1 MKRIFS
7 AIILGVSFILF
18 GAGLSGCTE
27 EMVDINDE
35 VSLGR
40 CLTPTELS
48 AKIVNGEFIEFSWTK
63 SKGATE
69 FVLELYTDEQM
80 TNRVEEI
87 VIPAEDLPYT
97 ADLEADMTYYARVKG
112 VNGEGLIADSHWAV
126 FDRALQTYAIK
137 SSLNP
142 ELVDRSASSI
152 TIKWTKDPEVDH
164 IRITPAV
171 NADEEYTRFDVTAD
185 VAGAAQVEVTG
196 LKPSVNYTLAV
207 HFKSAQ
213 RGTVSVWTRPSVE
226 GATEVATAEALIQAI
241 TDKAPVIKV
250 AYSEAPYIIGS
261 VVLGG
266 PVAIYGDATAQG
278 AQPTIQG
285 GLKIGADVTS
295 VHLEA
300 LTFDG
305 AGLAD
310 YPHNLTF
317 DAAATVE
324 SITVVNCKL
333 NNYLRGVL
341 YENSMAPTVGSIKY
355 DGVEVNNVTGSGGD
369 CFDFRGKATVNS
381 IEFINSTLNTGAR
394 TWFRVDANTVLESI
408 KLTHCTFN
416 NLCFANDGNNN
427 GIFNIR
433 ALNKASKAPTFILT
447 HNVFLNMNDDNKKC
461 CLVAKNS
468 TSAFPTE
475 ISNNFFFN
483 CFDRFFVAQKDGSTL
498 SGDDLKAAA
507 AEGRARILVNGSSEL
522 VADPCVDSARDK
534 YNVTSKEVIEA
545 NAGDPRWYTAYVEIP
560 EDLTQEVTAT
570 GKIWDLTDG
579 QTFKKMAD
587 KDMVRDGI
595 RFFVKNTPI
604 NFTKEGFEFTGEA
617 VLEGGVPVDGA
628 IGIKVNEPGSI
639 VISVAEA
646 AGHSNLTVSL
656 DGKVSASV
664 PAGAEYQKVTFANV
678 SGEQMIYI
686 YGCHPAT
693 MTFLQWTSDVQVLDK
708 VLATPQ
714 VKISKTTVN
723 ERAEDEITLT
733 WDAVDYAGSYN
744 VTVDG
749 KKKSVTET
757 SYTFA
762 TGGYAVEEAGGDFAI
777 QVTAVP
783 AADDYTR
790 VESQPAELSFHV
802 NDVPDEPGEVAGIA
816 GVIKFDD
823 YVGKAS
829 DGTLATE
836 FEAGSI
842 KLTVVADDAKKMAVD
857 ANSCSFGTA
866 DAVTAYTTRF
876 KTGATSGAAS
886 ALKLTVAAKGTIKI
900 AVRTGSNSSV
910 RNLKVVKAGV
920 EVLACEL
927 DETKQKH
934 TTDSGS
940 YYDYFTTD
948 VDAGE
953 YDLTYDAG
961 AVNIYAIE
969 YIPAPVGPVGV
980 DGTIKF
986 DDYVGKASDATLATE
1001 FEAGSVKLTVVADDA
1016 KKMAVDANSCSFGTA
1031 DAVTAYTTRFKTGA
1045 TSGAA
1050 SALKLTVAAKGTIK
1064 IAVRTGSNSSIR
1076 NLKVVKAGVEVL
1088 ACELDETKQKH
1099 TTDSGSYYD
1108 YFTADVDAGEY
1119 DLTYDAGAVNIYA
1132 IEYIAAK

>member
-1 MKRIFS
+1 M
-7 AIILGVSFILF
+7 
-18 GAGLSGCTE
+18 
-27 EMVDINDE
+27 DINDE
-35 VSLGR
+35 VALGR

-48 AKIVNGEFIEFSWTK
+48 AKVINGEFIEFSWTK

-69 FVLELYTDEQM
+69 FVLELYSDEEMKQ
-80 TNRVEEI
+80 NVETFT
-87 VIPAEDLPYT
+87 IPAADVPYT

-112 VNGEGLIADSHWAV
+112 VNGDGVIEDSNWAT

-164 IRITPAV
+164 IRITPALDA
-171 NADEEYTRFDVTAD
+171 NEEYTRFDVSAE
-185 VAGAAQVEVTG
+185 AQAAAQVEVTG
-196 LKPSVNYTLAV
+196 LKASVNYTLAV
-207 HFKSAQ
+207 HFKSAE
-213 RGTVSVWTRPSVE
+213 RGTVSAWTRPSVE
-226 GATEVATAEALIQAI
+226 GATEVATAEALIQAL

-250 AYSEAPYIIGS
+250 AYSEAPYVIGS

-305 AGLAD
+305 AGIAD

-341 YENSMAPTVGSIKY
+341 YENSKAPTVGSIKY
-355 DGVEVNNVTGSGGD
+355 DGVEINNVTGDGGD

-394 TWFRVDANTVLESI
+394 TWFRIDANTVLESI

-416 NLCFANDGNNN
+416 NLCFANNGNNN

-433 ALNKASKAPTFILT
+433 ALNAAGAAPTFVLT
-447 HNVFLNMNDDNKKC
+447 HNVFLNMNDDNKRC

-475 ISNNFFFN
+475 LSNNFFYN
-483 CFDRFFVAQKDGSTL
+483 CYDRFFVAQKDGSTL

-507 AEGRARILVNGSSEL
+507 DEGRARILVNGSVEL
-522 VADPCVDSARDK
+522 AADPCVDSARDK
-534 YNVTSKEVIEA
+534 YNVISKEVIEA
-545 NAGDPRWYTAYVEIP
+545 NAGDPRWYGAYVEIP

-617 VLEGGVPVDGA
+617 VLEGGIPVDGA

-639 VISVAEA
+639 IISVADA

-693 MTFLQWTSDVQVLDK
+693 MTFLQWTSDIQVLDK

-749 KKKSVTET
+749 KKKNVTET

-802 NDVPDEPGEVAGIA
+802 NDVPEEPGIKVVRYSLTFPEGGNAEEKYVCENNAGFYVQTVGGWVIDANAQKFAVPGASEYDSYATRLKGSKTSDTKSMTITVPNDGKLYIAARSANSSAADRTMALMQGDKEILAPTVIQDADKFTAGDASVFPYVVVDVKAGDIQVVLNNGINFYGIIYDALEGAPAGVDYVWDFSAPEWVDAMTGSGIA
-816 GVIKFDD
+816 ANTNDSNWNLEVNGLKVIA
-823 YVGKAS
+823 G
-829 DGTLATE
+829 G
-836 FEAGSI
+836 GSI
-842 KLTVVADDAKKMAVD
+842 KWNVSDGVYFWQPGGAGTDAKRYFEFTTEMA
-857 ANSCSFGTA
+857 G
-866 DAVTAYTTRF
+866 
-876 KTGATSGAAS
+876 
-886 ALKLTVAAKGTIKI
+886 KLTVYASN
-900 AVRTGSNSSV
+900 TGSS
-910 RNLKVVKAGV
+910 
-920 EVLACEL
+920 E
-927 DETKQKH
+927 
-934 TTDSGS
+934 
-940 YYDYFTTD
+940 
-948 VDAGE
+948 
-953 YDLTYDAG
+953 DLTRMVTVKVGDGAEESLPGGYSSSNG
-961 AVNIYAIE
+961 AVPVEFNITAGTVKIYATGNGLRFYKIE
-969 YIPAPVGPVGV
+969 
-980 DGTIKF
+980 F
-986 DDYVGKASDATLATE
+986 H
-1001 FEAGSVKLTVVADDA
+1001 
-1016 KKMAVDANSCSFGTA
+1016 
-1031 DAVTAYTTRFKTGA
+1031 
-1045 TSGAA
+1045 
-1050 SALKLTVAAKGTIK
+1050 
-1064 IAVRTGSNSSIR
+1064 SN
-1076 NLKVVKAGVEVL
+1076 
-1088 ACELDETKQKH
+1088 
-1099 TTDSGSYYD
+1099 
-1108 YFTADVDAGEY
+1108 
-1119 DLTYDAGAVNIYA
+1119 
-1132 IEYIAAK
+1132 

>member
-1 MKRIFS
+1 M
-7 AIILGVSFILF
+7 
-18 GAGLSGCTE
+18 
-27 EMVDINDE
+27 DINDE
-35 VSLGR
+35 VALGR

-48 AKIVNGEFIEFSWTK
+48 AKIIDGEFIEFSWTK

-69 FVLELYTDEQM
+69 FVLELYSDEEMQQK
-80 TNRVEEI
+80 VETFT
-87 VIPAEDLPYT
+87 IPAAEVPYT

-112 VNGEGLIADSHWAV
+112 VNGEGVIGDSNWAV
-126 FDRALQTYAIK
+126 YDRALQTYAIK

-142 ELVDRSASSI
+142 ELVDRSATSI

-164 IRITPAV
+164 IRITPALD
-171 NADEEYTRFDVTAD
+171 AKEEYTRFNVSAD
-185 VAGAAQVEVTG
+185 AQAAAQVEVTG
-196 LKPSVNYTLAV
+196 LNPSVNYTLAV

-213 RGTVSVWTRPSVE
+213 RGTVSAWTRPSVE
-226 GATEVATAEALIQAI
+226 GATEVATAEALIQAL

-250 AYSEAPYIIGS
+250 AYSEAPYVIGS

-305 AGLAD
+305 AGIAD

-341 YENSMAPTVGSIKY
+341 YENSKAPTVGSIKY
-355 DGVEVNNVTGSGGD
+355 DGVEVNNVTGDGGD

-416 NLCFANDGNNN
+416 NLCFANNGNNN

-433 ALNKASKAPTFILT
+433 ALNAAGAAPTFVLT
-447 HNVFLNMNDDNKKC
+447 HNVFLNMNDDNKRC
-461 CLVAKNS
+461 CLIAKNS

-475 ISNNFFFN
+475 LSDNFFYN
-483 CFDRFFVAQKDGSTL
+483 CYDRFFVAQKDGSTL

-507 AEGRARILVNGSSEL
+507 DEGRARIIVNGSSEL
-522 VADPCVDSARDK
+522 AADPCVDSARDK

-545 NAGDPRWYTAYVEIP
+545 NAGDPRWYAAYVEIP

-617 VLEGGVPVDGA
+617 VLEGGVPVDGG

-639 VISVAEA
+639 IISVAAA

-693 MTFLQWTSDVQVLDK
+693 MTFLQWTSDVQVLDN
-708 VLATPQ
+708 VLATPE

-749 KKKSVTET
+749 KKKNVTET
-757 SYTFA
+757 TYTFA

-802 NDVPDEPGEVAGIA
+802 NDVPDEPGIKVVRYSLTFPEGGNAEEKYVCENNAGFYVQTVGGWVIDANAQKFAVPGASEYDSYATRLKGAKTSDTKSMTITVPNDGKLYIAARSANGSATDRTMALMQGDKEILAPTVIQDADKFNAGDASVFPYVVVDVKAGDIQVVLNNGINFYGIVYDALEGGPAGVDYVWDFSAPEWVDAMTGSGIA
-816 GVIKFDD
+816 ANTNDSNWNLEVNGLKMIA
-823 YVGKAS
+823 G
-829 DGTLATE
+829 G
-836 FEAGSI
+836 GSI
-842 KLTVVADDAKKMAVD
+842 KWNFSEETYFWQPGGAGSDAKRYFEFTTEMA
-857 ANSCSFGTA
+857 G
-866 DAVTAYTTRF
+866 
-876 KTGATSGAAS
+876 
-886 ALKLTVAAKGTIKI
+886 KLTVCASN
-900 AVRTGSNSSV
+900 TG
-910 RNLKVVKAGV
+910 
-920 EVLACEL
+920 
-927 DETKQKH
+927 
-934 TTDSGS
+934 DS
-940 YYDYFTTD
+940 
-948 VDAGE
+948 E
-953 YDLTYDAG
+953 DLTRMVTVKVGDGDAESLPGGYASKDG
-961 AVNIYAIE
+961 AV
-969 YIPAPVGPVGV
+969 PV
-980 DGTIKF
+980 
-986 DDYVGKASDATLATE
+986 E
-1001 FEAGSVKLTVVADDA
+1001 F
-1016 KKMAVDANSCSFGTA
+1016 N
-1031 DAVTAYTTRFKTGA
+1031 VTAGTVKVYPTGNGLRFY
-1045 TSGAA
+1045 
-1050 SALKLTVAAKGTIK
+1050 K
-1064 IAVRTGSNSSIR
+1064 IEFHSN
-1076 NLKVVKAGVEVL
+1076 
-1088 ACELDETKQKH
+1088 
-1099 TTDSGSYYD
+1099 
-1108 YFTADVDAGEY
+1108 
-1119 DLTYDAGAVNIYA
+1119 
-1132 IEYIAAK
+1132 

>member
-1 MKRIFS
+1 MIMVSKSTQKFMKRIFS
-7 AIILGVSFILF
+7 AILSGVILLAFVS
-18 GAGLSGCTE
+18 ALSGCAE

-35 VSLGR
+35 MSLGR

-48 AKIVNGEFIEFSWTK
+48 AKVINGEFIEFSWTK

-69 FVLELYTDEQM
+69 FVLELYSDEEMKQK
-80 TNRVEEI
+80 VETFTI
-87 VIPAEDLPYT
+87 LAADVPYT
-97 ADLEADMTYYARVKG
+97 ADLEADRTYYARVKG
-112 VNGEGLIADSHWAV
+112 VNGEGLIDDSNWAT

-164 IRITPAV
+164 IRITPAL
-171 NADEEYTRFDVTAD
+171 NAEEEYTRFDVSAD
-185 VAGAAQVEVTG
+185 AQKAAQVEVTG

-213 RGTVSVWTRPSVE
+213 RGTVSAWTRPSVE
-226 GATEVATAEALIQAI
+226 GATEVATAEALIQAL

-250 AYSEAPYIIGS
+250 AYSEAPYVIGS

-305 AGLAD
+305 AGIAD

-317 DAAATVE
+317 DAAANVE

-341 YENSMAPTVGSIKY
+341 YENSKAPSVGSIKY
-355 DGVEVNNVTGSGGD
+355 DGVEVNNVTGDGGD

-416 NLCFANDGNNN
+416 NLCFANNGNNN

-433 ALNKASKAPTFILT
+433 ALNADGAAPTFVLT
-447 HNVFLNMNDDNKKC
+447 HNVFLNMNDDNKRC
-461 CLVAKNS
+461 CLIAKNS

-475 ISNNFFFN
+475 LSDNFFYN
-483 CFDRFFVAQKDGSTL
+483 CYDRFFVAQKDGSTL

-507 AEGRARILVNGSSEL
+507 DEGRARIIVNGSSEL
-522 VADPCVDSARDK
+522 AADPCVDSARDK

-545 NAGDPRWYTAYVEIP
+545 NAGDPRWYAAYVEIP

-617 VLEGGVPVDGA
+617 VLEGGVPVDGG

-639 VISVAEA
+639 IISVAAA

-693 MTFLQWTSDVQVLDK
+693 MTFLQWTSDVQVLDN
-708 VLATPQ
+708 VLATPE

-749 KKKSVTET
+749 KKKNVTET
-757 SYTFA
+757 TYTFA

-802 NDVPDEPGEVAGIA
+802 NDVPEEPGIKVVRYSLTFPEGGNAEEKYVCENNAGFYVQTVGGWVIDANAQKFAVPGASEYDSYATRLKGAKTSDTKSMTITIPNDGKLYIAARSANGSATDRTMALMQGDKEILAPTIIQDADKFTAGDASVFPYVVVDVKAGDIQVVLNNGINFYGIVYDALEGGPAGVDYVWDFSAPEWVDIMKGTGVDAGAENNDLNVEYDGLKVVAG
-816 GVIKFDD
+816 GSSVRWNNSGETYFWQPK
-823 YVGKAS
+823 G
-829 DGTLATE
+829 
-836 FEAGSI
+836 AGSETQRYFEFTTEMAG
-842 KLTVVADDAKKMAVD
+842 KLTV
-857 ANSCSFGTA
+857 
-866 DAVTAYTTRF
+866 Y
-876 KTGATSGAAS
+876 AS
-886 ALKLTVAAKGTIKI
+886 N
-900 AVRTGSNSSV
+900 TGSSEALDRMVTVKVGDGEPESLPGGYSSSNGGV
-910 RNLKVVKAGV
+910 PVEFNITAGTVKIYP
-920 EVLACEL
+920 
-927 DETKQKH
+927 T
-934 TTDSGS
+934 
-940 YYDYFTTD
+940 
-948 VDAGE
+948 
-953 YDLTYDAG
+953 
-961 AVNIYAIE
+961 VNGLRFYKIE
-969 YIPAPVGPVGV
+969 
-980 DGTIKF
+980 F
-986 DDYVGKASDATLATE
+986 H
-1001 FEAGSVKLTVVADDA
+1001 
-1016 KKMAVDANSCSFGTA
+1016 
-1031 DAVTAYTTRFKTGA
+1031 
-1045 TSGAA
+1045 
-1050 SALKLTVAAKGTIK
+1050 
-1064 IAVRTGSNSSIR
+1064 SN
-1076 NLKVVKAGVEVL
+1076 
-1088 ACELDETKQKH
+1088 
-1099 TTDSGSYYD
+1099 
-1108 YFTADVDAGEY
+1108 
-1119 DLTYDAGAVNIYA
+1119 
-1132 IEYIAAK
+1132 

>member
-1 MKRIFS
+1 M
-7 AIILGVSFILF
+7 
-18 GAGLSGCTE
+18 
-27 EMVDINDE
+27 DINDE
-35 VSLGR
+35 IALGR

-48 AKIVNGEFIEFSWTK
+48 AKVIDGEFIEFSWTK

-69 FVLELYTDEQM
+69 FVLELYSDEEMKQK
-80 TNRVEEI
+80 VETFT
-87 VIPAEDLPYT
+87 IPAADVPYT

-112 VNGEGLIADSHWAV
+112 VNGDGVIEDSNWAT

-164 IRITPAV
+164 IRITPAL
-171 NADEEYTRFDVTAD
+171 NDDEEYTRFDVSAD
-185 VAGAAQVEVTG
+185 AQAAAQVEVTG
-196 LKPSVNYTLAV
+196 LNPSVNYTLSV

-213 RGTVSVWTRPSVE
+213 RGTVSAWTRPSVE

-250 AYSEAPYIIGS
+250 AYSEAPYVIGS

-278 AQPTIQG
+278 AQPVIQG

-305 AGLAD
+305 AGIAD

-341 YENSMAPTVGSIKY
+341 YENSKAPTVGSIKY
-355 DGVEVNNVTGSGGD
+355 DGVEVNNVAGDGGD

-394 TWFRVDANTVLESI
+394 TWFRIDANTVLESI

-416 NLCFANDGNNN
+416 NLCFANNGNNN

-433 ALNKASKAPTFILT
+433 ALNAASAAPAFVLT
-447 HNVFLNMNDDNKKC
+447 HNVFLNMNDDNKRC

-475 ISNNFFFN
+475 LSDNFFYN
-483 CFDRFFVAQKDGSTL
+483 CYDRFFVAQKDGSTL

-507 AEGRARILVNGSSEL
+507 DEGRARILVNGSSEL
-522 VADPCVDSARDK
+522 AADPCVDSARDK
-534 YNVTSKEVIEA
+534 YNVISKEVIEA
-545 NAGDPRWYTAYVEIP
+545 NAGDPRWYGAYVEIP

-617 VLEGGVPVDGA
+617 VLEGGVPVDGG

-639 VISVAEA
+639 IISVAAA

-693 MTFLQWTSDVQVLDK
+693 MTFLQWTSDVQVLDN

-749 KKKSVTET
+749 KKKNVTET
-757 SYTFA
+757 TYTFA
-762 TGGYAVEEAGGDFAI
+762 TGGYAVEETGGDFAI

-802 NDVPDEPGEVAGIA
+802 NDVPEEPGIKVVRYSLTFPEGGNAGEKYVCENNAGFYVQTVGGWVIDANSQKFAVPGASEYDTYATRLKGSATSDTKSMTITVPNDGKLYIAARSANSSAADRTMALMQGDKEILAPTVIQDADKFTAGDASAFPYVVVDVKAGDIQVVLNNGINFYGIVYDALEGGPAGVDYVWDFSAPEWVDAMTGSGIA
-816 GVIKFDD
+816 ANTNDSNWNLEVNGLKMIA
-823 YVGKAS
+823 G
-829 DGTLATE
+829 G
-836 FEAGSI
+836 GSI
-842 KLTVVADDAKKMAVD
+842 KWNFSGETYFWQPGGAGSDAKRY
-857 ANSCSFGTA
+857 FEF
-866 DAVTAYTTRF
+866 TTEMP
-876 KTGATSGAAS
+876 G
-886 ALKLTVAAKGTIKI
+886 KLTVYASN
-900 AVRTGSNSSV
+900 TG
-910 RNLKVVKAGV
+910 
-920 EVLACEL
+920 
-927 DETKQKH
+927 
-934 TTDSGS
+934 DS
-940 YYDYFTTD
+940 
-948 VDAGE
+948 E
-953 YDLTYDAG
+953 DLTRMVTVKVGDGDAESLPGGYASSGG
-961 AVNIYAIE
+961 AVPVEFNITAGTVKIYATGNGLRFYKIE
-969 YIPAPVGPVGV
+969 
-980 DGTIKF
+980 F
-986 DDYVGKASDATLATE
+986 H
-1001 FEAGSVKLTVVADDA
+1001 
-1016 KKMAVDANSCSFGTA
+1016 
-1031 DAVTAYTTRFKTGA
+1031 
-1045 TSGAA
+1045 
-1050 SALKLTVAAKGTIK
+1050 
-1064 IAVRTGSNSSIR
+1064 SN
-1076 NLKVVKAGVEVL
+1076 
-1088 ACELDETKQKH
+1088 
-1099 TTDSGSYYD
+1099 
-1108 YFTADVDAGEY
+1108 
-1119 DLTYDAGAVNIYA
+1119 
-1132 IEYIAAK
+1132 

>member
-1 MKRIFS
+1 M
-7 AIILGVSFILF
+7 
-18 GAGLSGCTE
+18 
-27 EMVDINDE
+27 DINDE
-35 VSLGR
+35 IALGR

-48 AKIVNGEFIEFSWTK
+48 AKVIDGEFIEFSWTK

-69 FVLELYTDEQM
+69 FVLELYSDEEMKQK
-80 TNRVEEI
+80 VETFT
-87 VIPAEDLPYT
+87 IPAADVPYT

-112 VNGEGLIADSHWAV
+112 VNGDGVIEDSNWAT

-164 IRITPAV
+164 IRITPAL
-171 NADEEYTRFDVTAD
+171 NDDEEYTRFDVSAD
-185 VAGAAQVEVTG
+185 AQAAAQVKVTG
-196 LKPSVNYTLAV
+196 LNPSVNYTLAV

-213 RGTVSVWTRPSVE
+213 RGTVSAWTRPSVE

-250 AYSEAPYIIGS
+250 AYSEAPYVIGS

-278 AQPTIQG
+278 AQPVIQG

-305 AGLAD
+305 AGIAD

-341 YENSMAPTVGSIKY
+341 YENSKAPTVGSIKY
-355 DGVEVNNVTGSGGD
+355 DGVEVNNVAGDGGD

-394 TWFRVDANTVLESI
+394 TWFRIDANTVLESI

-416 NLCFANDGNNN
+416 NLCFANNGNNN

-433 ALNKASKAPTFILT
+433 ALNAAGAAPAFVLT
-447 HNVFLNMNDDNKKC
+447 HNVFLNMNDDNKRC

-475 ISNNFFFN
+475 LSDNFFYN
-483 CFDRFFVAQKDGSTL
+483 CYDRFFVAQKDGSTL

-507 AEGRARILVNGSSEL
+507 DEGRARILVNGSSEL
-522 VADPCVDSARDK
+522 AADPCVDSARDK
-534 YNVTSKEVIEA
+534 YNVISKEVIEA
-545 NAGDPRWYTAYVEIP
+545 NAGDPRWYGAYVEIP

-570 GKIWDLTDG
+570 GKIWNLTDG

-617 VLEGGVPVDGA
+617 VLEGGVPVDGG

-639 VISVAEA
+639 IISVAAA

-693 MTFLQWTSDVQVLDK
+693 MTFLQWTSDVQVLDN

-749 KKKSVTET
+749 KKKNVTET
-757 SYTFA
+757 TYTFA
-762 TGGYAVEEAGGDFAI
+762 TGGYAVEETGGDFAI

-802 NDVPDEPGEVAGIA
+802 NDVPEEPGIKVVRYSLTFPEGGNAEEKYVCENNAGFYVQTVGGWVIDANSQKFAVPGASEYDTYATRLKGSATSDTKSMTITVPNDGKLYIAARSANSSAADRTMALMQGDKEILAPTVIQDADKFTAGDASAFPYVVVDVKAGDIQVVLNNGINFYGIVYDALEGGPAGVDYVWDFSAPEWVDAMTGSGIA
-816 GVIKFDD
+816 ANTNDSNWNLEVNGLKMIA
-823 YVGKAS
+823 G
-829 DGTLATE
+829 G
-836 FEAGSI
+836 GSI
-842 KLTVVADDAKKMAVD
+842 KWNFSGETDFWQPGGAGSDAKRY
-857 ANSCSFGTA
+857 FEF
-866 DAVTAYTTRF
+866 TTEMP
-876 KTGATSGAAS
+876 G
-886 ALKLTVAAKGTIKI
+886 KLTVYASN
-900 AVRTGSNSSV
+900 TG
-910 RNLKVVKAGV
+910 
-920 EVLACEL
+920 
-927 DETKQKH
+927 
-934 TTDSGS
+934 GS
-940 YYDYFTTD
+940 
-948 VDAGE
+948 E
-953 YDLTYDAG
+953 DLTRMVTVKVGDGAEESLPGGYSSSNG
-961 AVNIYAIE
+961 AVPVEFNITAGTVKIYATGNGLRFYKIE
-969 YIPAPVGPVGV
+969 
-980 DGTIKF
+980 F
-986 DDYVGKASDATLATE
+986 H
-1001 FEAGSVKLTVVADDA
+1001 
-1016 KKMAVDANSCSFGTA
+1016 
-1031 DAVTAYTTRFKTGA
+1031 
-1045 TSGAA
+1045 
-1050 SALKLTVAAKGTIK
+1050 
-1064 IAVRTGSNSSIR
+1064 SN
-1076 NLKVVKAGVEVL
+1076 
-1088 ACELDETKQKH
+1088 
-1099 TTDSGSYYD
+1099 
-1108 YFTADVDAGEY
+1108 
-1119 DLTYDAGAVNIYA
+1119 
-1132 IEYIAAK
+1132 

>member
-1 MKRIFS
+1 M
-7 AIILGVSFILF
+7 
-18 GAGLSGCTE
+18 
-27 EMVDINDE
+27 DINDE
-35 VSLGR
+35 IALGR

-48 AKIVNGEFIEFSWTK
+48 AKVIDGEFIEFSWTK

-69 FVLELYTDEQM
+69 FVLELYSDEEMKQK
-80 TNRVEEI
+80 VETFT
-87 VIPAEDLPYT
+87 IPAADVPYT

-112 VNGEGLIADSHWAV
+112 VNGDGVIEDSNWAT

-164 IRITPAV
+164 IRITPAL
-171 NADEEYTRFDVTAD
+171 NDDEEYTRFDVSAD
-185 VAGAAQVEVTG
+185 AQAAAQVEVTG
-196 LKPSVNYTLAV
+196 LNPSVNYTLAV

-213 RGTVSVWTRPSVE
+213 RGTVSAWTRPSVE

-250 AYSEAPYIIGS
+250 AYSEAPYVIGS

-278 AQPTIQG
+278 AQPVIQG

-305 AGLAD
+305 AGIAD

-317 DAAATVE
+317 YAAATVE

-341 YENSMAPTVGSIKY
+341 YENSKAPTVGSIKY
-355 DGVEVNNVTGSGGD
+355 DGVEVNNVTGDGGD

-394 TWFRVDANTVLESI
+394 TWFRIDANTVLESI

-416 NLCFANDGNNN
+416 NLCFANNGNNN

-433 ALNKASKAPTFILT
+433 ALNAAGAAPAFVLT
-447 HNVFLNMNDDNKKC
+447 HNVFLNMNDDNKRC

-475 ISNNFFFN
+475 LSDNFFYN
-483 CFDRFFVAQKDGSTL
+483 CYDRFFVAQKDGSTL

-507 AEGRARILVNGSSEL
+507 DEGRARILVNGSSEL
-522 VADPCVDSARDK
+522 AADPCVDSARDK
-534 YNVTSKEVIEA
+534 YNVISKEVIEA
-545 NAGDPRWYTAYVEIP
+545 NAGDPRWYGAYVEIP
-560 EDLTQEVTAT
+560 EDLTQEVTET
-570 GKIWDLTDG
+570 GKIWNLTDG

-617 VLEGGVPVDGA
+617 VLEGGVPVDGG

-639 VISVAEA
+639 IISVAAA

-693 MTFLQWTSDVQVLDK
+693 MTFLQWTSDVQVLDN
-708 VLATPQ
+708 VLATPE

-749 KKKSVTET
+749 KKKNVTET
-757 SYTFA
+757 TYTFA

-802 NDVPDEPGEVAGIA
+802 NDVPEEPGIKVVRYSLTFPEGGNAEEKYVCENNAGFYVQTVGGWVIDANAQKFAVPGASEYDSYATRLKGSMTSDTKSMTITVPNDGKLYIAARSANGSATDRTMALMQGDKEILAPTVIQDADKFTAGDASAFPYVVVDVKAGDIQVVLNNGINFYGIVYDALEGGPAGVDYVWDFSAPEWVDAMTGSGIA
-816 GVIKFDD
+816 ANTNDSNWNLEVNGLKMIA
-823 YVGKAS
+823 G
-829 DGTLATE
+829 G
-836 FEAGSI
+836 GSI
-842 KLTVVADDAKKMAVD
+842 KWNVSDGVYFWQPGGAGSDAKRY
-857 ANSCSFGTA
+857 FEF
-866 DAVTAYTTRF
+866 TTEMP
-876 KTGATSGAAS
+876 G
-886 ALKLTVAAKGTIKI
+886 KLTVYASN
-900 AVRTGSNSSV
+900 TGSS
-910 RNLKVVKAGV
+910 
-920 EVLACEL
+920 E
-927 DETKQKH
+927 
-934 TTDSGS
+934 
-940 YYDYFTTD
+940 
-948 VDAGE
+948 
-953 YDLTYDAG
+953 DLTRMVTVKVGDGAEESLPGGYSSSNG
-961 AVNIYAIE
+961 AVPVEFNVTAGTVKIYATGNGLRFYKIE
-969 YIPAPVGPVGV
+969 
-980 DGTIKF
+980 F
-986 DDYVGKASDATLATE
+986 H
-1001 FEAGSVKLTVVADDA
+1001 
-1016 KKMAVDANSCSFGTA
+1016 
-1031 DAVTAYTTRFKTGA
+1031 
-1045 TSGAA
+1045 
-1050 SALKLTVAAKGTIK
+1050 
-1064 IAVRTGSNSSIR
+1064 SN
-1076 NLKVVKAGVEVL
+1076 
-1088 ACELDETKQKH
+1088 
-1099 TTDSGSYYD
+1099 
-1108 YFTADVDAGEY
+1108 
-1119 DLTYDAGAVNIYA
+1119 
-1132 IEYIAAK
+1132 